1 MPRLV
6 TEMNLSLL
14 KEILNQVLYNFEI
27 VSSYPFYVWL
37 DRQNNILSKWIG
49 SFFGLKKF
57 YICICVSL

>member
-27 VSSYPFYVWL
+27 VSSYPFYV
-37 DRQNNILSKWIG
+37 
-49 SFFGLKKF
+49 
-57 YICICVSL
+57 